1 MEREQIYSGDNIH
14 KIRAKKRFE
23 LIYNG
28 IKSEFNASEN
38 GGRGGSMRGNKWVS
52 WFVNYSVR
60 PSKANK
66 LNISELIEYHK
77 EDGSIE
83 WSFYSRIRVERGHK
97 VIVRELECR

>member
-1 MEREQIYSGDNIH
+1 M
-14 KIRAKKRFE
+14 KRFE

-38 GGRGGSMRGNKWVS
+38 GGRGGSIRGNKWVS
-52 WFVNYSVR
+52 WFVKYSVR

-83 WSFYSRIRVERGHK
+83 WNFNSRIRLERGHK

>member
-1 MEREQIYSGDNIH
+1 M
-14 KIRAKKRFE
+14 KRFE

-38 GGRGGSMRGNKWVS
+38 GERGGSIRENKWVS
-52 WFVNYSVR
+52 WFVKYSVR

-83 WSFYSRIRVERGHK
+83 WNFYSRIRIERGHK